1 LRRLDISQLNKETA
15 LKLLL
20 NLMTIFSVF
29 SIFFIILFLIKE
41 SLPFLKEKGLEMLF
55 VDTWRPIAG
64 KYGIIPLLLSS
75 LLVSLLAILISGSI
89 GIISATYL
97 VEYANKKIA
106 AIIRAITELL
116 AGIPSVVYGFFG
128 LMVIVKLVQITF
140 DLASGETIL
149 AGAITLAIMTLP
161 IIVSVACDAIS
172 SVPKEY
178 REASLALGA
187 TKLQTIFRV
196 VLPCSFRG
204 ILTGIILAFGR
215 AIGETMAVVMVVGN
229 VAQIPSI
236 LKPGEPITSAI
247 LLEMGEAAIG
257 SMHYHAL
264 FTLGLILLLISLALC
279 LLLNKIK

>member
-1 LRRLDISQLNKETA
+1 MSLA
-15 LKLLL
+15 AAFA
-20 NLMTIFSVF
+20 IFS
-29 SIFFIILFLIKE
+29 ILFIIVFLVKE
-41 SLPFLKEKGLEMLF
+41 SLPFLKEKGIEMLLAE
-55 VDTWRPIAG
+55 TWKPVAG
-64 KYGIIPLLLSS
+64 KYGILPLLLSS

-89 GIISATYL
+89 GVISAIYL

-106 AIIRAITELL
+106 AIVRAITELL

-128 LMVIVKLVQITF
+128 LVVIVKFVQITF

-161 IIVSVACDAIS
+161 IVVSVACDAILA
-172 SVPKEY
+172 VPKEY

-187 TKLQTIFRV
+187 TKLQTIFKV

-229 VAQIPSI
+229 VAQIPSV
-236 LKPGEPITSAI
+236 LRPGEPITSAI
-247 LLEMGEAAIG
+247 LLEMGEAAVG

-264 FTLGLILLLISLALC
+264 FTLGLILLLISLVLC
-279 LLLNKIK
+279 LLLNKIKER